1 MKLCVGAKQSP
12 QKKKKKN
19 KNFWVN
25 YQSRAVVLMRE
36 REKREKNSDEE
47 YEFLSYFLFFFS
59 NNTIAVLGFDRNKTA
74 GELSLIHH
82 YSSDPALPT
91 EESVRYNI

>member
-1 MKLCVGAKQSP
+1 LGELSKQSCR
-12 QKKKKKN
+12 
-19 KNFWVN
+19 FDE
-25 YQSRAVVLMRE
+25 RE
-36 REKREKNSDEE
+36 REKREKNSDKE
-47 YEFLSYFLFFFS
+47 YEFLSLLFFFS
-59 NNTIAVLGFDRNKTA
+59 NNTIAVLGFDRNKT

>member
-1 MKLCVGAKQSP
+1 
-12 QKKKKKN
+12 
-19 KNFWVN
+19 
-25 YQSRAVVLMRE
+25 
-36 REKREKNSDEE
+36 
-47 YEFLSYFLFFFS
+47 
-59 NNTIAVLGFDRNKTA
+59 VLGFDRNKT

>member
-47 YEFLSYFLFFFS
+47 YEFLSLLFFFS
-59 NNTIAVLGFDRNKTA
+59 NNTIAVLGFDRNKT